1 MAFLFAG
8 LSLLATA
15 HAAEVT
21 PVPVP
26 YGCASLPNVQQ
37 TGPNS
42 GFAGPWNI
50 IVDQCVNTTAADS
63 ACTIEGFRNVAR
75 TITVDGQPEA
85 KRGFVGLP
93 MTQYKP
99 MELQKMLIKG
109 FQVSIVNH
117 QYDAMSYIICNI
129 EIGFEAMVF
138 YDNANEYLP
147 INITSNPADALLQW
161 GLAEDESEVIDAYY
175 HYIDGT
181 KQDGIFLGAH
191 NVTSWGVQQQEH
203 IPGTSGGPM
212 WQLRLLGPNSV
223 DQETGEV
230 LKEGEYKTFIRIDA

>member
-1 MAFLFAG
+1 
-8 LSLLATA
+8 
-15 HAAEVT
+15 
-21 PVPVP
+21 
-26 YGCASLPNVQQ
+26 
-37 TGPNS
+37 
-42 GFAGPWNI
+42 
-50 IVDQCVNTTAADS
+50 VNTTAADN

-93 MTQYKP
+93 VTQYKP
-99 MELQKMLIKG
+99 MGRRKMLTKT
-109 FQVSIVNH
+109 FQVSIVN
-117 QYDAMSYIICNI
+117 QKYDAMSYLICNI
-129 EIGFEAMVF
+129 GTGFEAMVF

-175 HYIDGT
+175 HYIAGT

-191 NVTSWGVQQQEH
+191 NVTSWGVQQQEN

-212 WQLRLLGPNSV
+212 WQLRLLDPSSV
-223 DQETGEV
+223 DQETGEG